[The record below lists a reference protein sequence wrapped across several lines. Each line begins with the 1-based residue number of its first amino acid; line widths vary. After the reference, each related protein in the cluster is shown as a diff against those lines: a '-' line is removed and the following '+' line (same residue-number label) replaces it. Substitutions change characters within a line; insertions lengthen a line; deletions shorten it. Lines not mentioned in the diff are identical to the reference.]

1 MDSYFSHH
9 RRTKTRGGHPVIRRP
24 ETPAKHETCGVKKKR
39 KRRGHVITIVMIT
52 DRSVNKNHTYK
63 QMVPTLNP
71 LGIVKEESICNET
84 FEVRYVKIWPQLELL
99 PFHFMVEWS
108 AVSNQNAAL

>member
-1 MDSYFSHH
+1 
-9 RRTKTRGGHPVIRRP
+9 
-24 ETPAKHETCGVKKKR
+24 
-39 KRRGHVITIVMIT
+39 
-52 DRSVNKNHTYK
+52 
-63 QMVPTLNP
+63 MVPTLNP